1 MLINYQINILCIV
14 IKSTSIFVDIAMFGT
29 ISSYY
34 ESLHSFNVDIV
45 DVAMSTMIIRYI
57 QIYGITYRLIF
68 CRYIDNI
75 YIRYLYVT
83 FDRHLYLSIKS

>member
-1 MLINYQINILCIV
+1 MLIHYQINILCIV

-34 ESLHSFNVDIV
+34 ESLNSFYVDIV

>member
-1 MLINYQINILCIV
+1 MLIHYQINILCIV

-34 ESLHSFNVDIV
+34 ESLNSFYVDIV

-75 YIRYLYVT
+75 YIRYNVT
-83 FDRHLYLSIKS
+83 FDRHSYLSIKS